1 MKSRSGA
8 KAIVKLQELVDSGKR
23 IKIDKV
29 LSDYQITVFIDKYDN
44 LKHYHYTGDDLIEAI
59 MRIKEDVLK

>member
-1 MKSRSGA
+1 MSKSGS
-8 KAIVKLQELVDSGKR
+8 KAIFKLQNLVDSGKR

-29 LSDYQITVFIDKYDN
+29 LSGYEITVFIDKYDN

-59 MRIKEDVLK
+59 MRINEDNLR

>member
-1 MKSRSGA
+1 MKSKSSA

-29 LSDYQITVFIDKYDN
+29 LSGYEVTVFIDKYDY

-59 MRIKEDVLK
+59 MRIKE

>member
-29 LSDYQITVFIDKYDN
+29 FSGYEVTVFIDKYDN
-44 LKHYHYTGDDLIEAI
+44 LKHYH
-59 MRIKEDVLK
+59 